1 MVAARTR
8 NPYETGIR
16 YSRPRAIEDEWVV
29 STTVSSMQECELTEH
44 RSLDPE
50 GTWVAPPVPF
60 EARPRP
66 LRRCVQTPPPD
77 RVSPHV
83 RAKVG
88 VSSQHPRPEGTSRMN
103 LRCVPHV
110 SRMTEDDGR
119 RRGERKRAYHRKA
132 IARYTPVSRVRR
144 GSSKCWRCWAE
155 SMLKNVSR
163 CRSVEVL
170 VEVRGKERIGALGR
184 QPSLLYAVRLVLG
197 WAGMLG

>member
-1 MVAARTR
+1 MGCATCSLRGPTA
-8 NPYETGIR
+8 P
-16 YSRPRAIEDEWVV
+16 
-29 STTVSSMQECELTEH
+29 STTMC
-44 RSLDPE
+44 PK
-50 GTWVAPPVPF
+50 
-60 EARPRP
+60 
-66 LRRCVQTPPPD
+66 PPPD

-144 GSSKCWRCWAE
+144 GSSKCWRCWAK

-170 VEVRGKERIGALGR
+170 VEVRGKERIGALGP

>member
-1 MVAARTR
+1 MRAKEVVAARTR

-132 IARYTPVSRVRR
+132 IARYTSVSRVRR

-155 SMLKNVSR
+155 SMLKNV
-163 CRSVEVL
+163 
-170 VEVRGKERIGALGR
+170 
-184 QPSLLYAVRLVLG
+184 
-197 WAGMLG
+197 